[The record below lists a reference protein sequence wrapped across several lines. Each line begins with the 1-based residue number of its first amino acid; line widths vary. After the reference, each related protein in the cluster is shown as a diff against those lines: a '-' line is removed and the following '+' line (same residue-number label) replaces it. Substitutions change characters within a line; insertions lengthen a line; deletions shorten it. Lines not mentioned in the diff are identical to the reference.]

1 MAFFCPHNL
10 NQKCHRFTG
19 RQLCTQFSP
28 VKKTTMAM
36 GSDEEPGA
44 AVPLVRLNHVSFQCA
59 SVEESAAFYQRVLG
73 FQLVKRPA
81 SLDFRGA
88 W

>member
-1 MAFFCPHNL
+1 
-10 NQKCHRFTG
+10 
-19 RQLCTQFSP
+19 
-28 VKKTTMAM
+28 MAM
-36 GSDEEPGA
+36 GSDVEPGA

-81 SLDFRGA
+81 SLDPRGA